1 MTVGPEMINGHGIAH
16 GGFIFALADCAA
28 SLAANS
34 YNERAVAATTSITFL
49 ASCRLGDR
57 LIASASEVVR
67 RQRTGI
73 YDVSVSRGGEVVA
86 EFRATTRATGIAVL
100 AARSRRLKANHPP
113 GWIGVPRDPNLA
125 RPCAGPFSFLACTM
139 VLPMTRWKLTCQPAI
154 EPVTSDDGMV
164 SRLGRGS
171 ARAGAAEVVCGR
183 LLGSAR
189 PTGRHCPL
197 PVDEGGSKAVARS
210 ARKAAPCAV
219 RLSSPMFRSTAASGS
234 VR

>member
-1 MTVGPEMINGHGIAH
+1 MIDDITDRIGMSMDGLAEACAREIAHRDCASATLGIERIACGVGSSVVAMTVGPEMINGHGIAH

-28 SLAANS
+28 SLVANS

-100 AARSRRLKANHPP
+100 AAR
-113 GWIGVPRDPNLA
+113 
-125 RPCAGPFSFLACTM
+125 
-139 VLPMTRWKLTCQPAI
+139 
-154 EPVTSDDGMV
+154 
-164 SRLGRGS
+164 
-171 ARAGAAEVVCGR
+171 
-183 LLGSAR
+183 
-189 PTGRHCPL
+189 
-197 PVDEGGSKAVARS
+197 
-210 ARKAAPCAV
+210 
-219 RLSSPMFRSTAASGS
+219 
-234 VR
+234 